1 MIDGNENNFC
11 EIIYFLFIN
20 IYFYNVV
27 NMILIKII
35 YNCNILK
42 K

>member
-11 EIIYFLFIN
+11 EIIYFRFIN

>member
-11 EIIYFLFIN
+11 EIIYFRFIN

-27 NMILIKII
+27 NKILIKII
-35 YNCNILK
+35 YNCIYFEK
-42 K
+42 